1 MQANQWPDR
10 RIPLAAMIDITMAGI
25 KRRAAHRPRAR
36 ANKGERRSCMER
48 KAESGGWRGGNR
60 RGTARDLTSVP
71 SLAFD
76 VPAGIHA
83 HNRSV
88 SSSEVSSKIQKPIPS
103 PASRVSVLRTKS
115 GKPQKTTAAK
125 AVCVLGV
132 CVSFCLTFTKSELG
146 GSV

>member
-1 MQANQWPDR
+1 MLPIDHVRALTKASDG
-10 RIPLAAMIDITMAGI
+10 AAW
-25 KRRAAHRPRAR
+25 KE
-36 ANKGERRSCMER
+36 KR
-48 KAESGGWRGGNR
+48 KAGGWRGGNR